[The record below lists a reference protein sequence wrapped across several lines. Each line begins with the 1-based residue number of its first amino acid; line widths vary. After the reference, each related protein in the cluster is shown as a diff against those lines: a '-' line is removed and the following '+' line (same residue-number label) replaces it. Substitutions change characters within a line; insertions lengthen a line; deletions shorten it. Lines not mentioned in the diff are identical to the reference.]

1 MLRTLLKKLAIASDD
16 TAPKALPEYE
26 RRQLHVAVAT
36 LLHEAARVD
45 LDESATEMAAAK
57 RAMAAM
63 FALSADESEALL
75 AEARGK
81 ATQLVSYFAPVSLI
95 KRHFSLAERIL
106 LVEHIWRVT
115 YADTRLDPYEDH
127 FARKIAHLL
136 HIPNT
141 QVILARNAA
150 RSAIN

>member
-1 MLRTLLKKLAIASDD
+1 MLKTLLRKLALASEAM
-16 TAPKALPEYE
+16 APKALPQYE
-26 RRQLHVAVAT
+26 RRQLHAAVAT

-45 LDESATEMAAAK
+45 LEESAKEMAAAK
-57 RAMAAM
+57 EAMGAL
-63 FALSADESEALL
+63 FDLSAEESEGILT
-75 AEARGK
+75 EARDK
-81 ATQLVSYFAPVSLI
+81 ATQLISYFAPVSLI
-95 KRHFSLAERIL
+95 KRHFSLGERIL

-115 YADTRLDPYEDH
+115 YADARLDPYEDH

-150 RSAIN
+150 RSAAN

>member
-1 MLRTLLKKLAIASDD
+1 MLKTLLKKFVLASED

-26 RRQLHVAVAT
+26 RRQLHVAVAL

-45 LDESATEMAAAK
+45 LDESPREMAAATQ
-57 RAMAAM
+57 AMGDLLD
-63 FALSADESEALL
+63 LSAEESEGFLT
-75 AEARGK
+75 EARGK
-81 ATQLVSYFAPVSLI
+81 ATQLISYFAPVSLI
-95 KRHFSLAERIL
+95 KRHFSLSERIL

-150 RSAIN
+150 RSTTT